1 LPETVGIPGVVVK
14 RASIAGNNAA
24 LSSDM
29 HSFSTVSAQKR
40 DRIALSGV
48 MVRAG

>member
-24 LSSDM
+24 LSSAM